1 MRKLC
6 RLSTYQVMAGVAA
19 VVLISGCASVPAPI
33 EQMDIAKAA
42 LSNANRAS
50 GDEFAPQQFEL
61 AKTKM
66 EAAKRAMQEKNYRY
80 ARQLAEQVQVD
91 AELAAIMARSAKA
104 QRTAGALQENNRE
117 LQQEIEHDA
126 Q

>member
-42 LSNANRAS
+42 LSNANRAG

-66 EAAKRAMQEKNYRY
+66 EAAKRAMQEENYRY